1 MIDIHSH
8 ILWSVDDGPPTIEAS
23 LQMLAVA
30 AENGTTDIVATPHAN
45 PRYTFQRDVVLE
57 RIAALTAA
65 SQGRPRIH
73 YGCEFHLTFDNIEHL
88 MENIRTYTINEK
100 QYLLVECPDFHVGLH
115 TESVLRNMVES
126 GIVPIIAHPE
136 RNPVLRQKLTRVEA
150 WVELGCLLQVTA
162 LSLTGGFGNSAR
174 TASYRLLDQGLVHI
188 IASDCHD
195 PANRHPRLTE
205 ACDIVRQ
212 RCGEDAADLL
222 FTDNPRAVIDGA
234 PLPGGKQ
241 LHFRRPTRWYNF
253 WKTS

>member
-1 MIDIHSH
+1 MTDIHSH
-8 ILWSVDDGPPTIEAS
+8 ILPALDDGPATLEES
-23 LQMLAVA
+23 LRMLAVA

-45 PRYTFQRDVVLE
+45 TRYTFHSEITLE
-57 RIAALTAA
+57 RIAALTAVA
-65 SQGRPRIH
+65 DRPRMH
-73 YGCEFHLTFDNIEHL
+73 YGCEFHLTFDNVQHL
-88 MENIRTYTINEK
+88 MENIHTYTINRK
-100 QYLLVECPDFHVGLH
+100 QYLLVECPDFHVGQH
-115 TESVLRNMVES
+115 TESVLRNMVDA

-162 LSLTGGFGNSAR
+162 LSLTGAFGNSAR
-174 TASYRLLDQGLVHI
+174 TASHSLLDQGLVHI

-195 PANRHPRLTE
+195 PENRHPRLTE
-205 ACDIVRQ
+205 ARDIVRA
-212 RCGEDAADLL
+212 RCGEDAADLV
-222 FTDNPRAVIDGA
+222 FSENPRAVVEGA